1 MTTTKMPQDQ
11 DNNNNNN
18 SSSSS
23 CPTAYTDNDVL
34 CGRGGVTNTHEGNV
48 RFRTLVSDRQGEY
61 LVAGKKEKG
70 LMARAIVETIQDR
83 GGRFIAKNATTDVW
97 ETVPEKKAI
106 EKASQALREGLNV
119 RHRVANANVRV
130 GAPNAIAERKTC
142 MTGATE
148 KTLLHEAPKA
158 NETSK
163 AHPKTTAK
171 KETEKITTEK
181 KKTPEAEPIEKQ
193 VIAET
198 TTTDSK
204 QQAVLFG
211 VLCDGQDKRARSGS
225 ESSVDETH
233 PDKVPKVTAWT
244 DYENRLKSL

>member
-1 MTTTKMPQDQ
+1 MPQDQ
-11 DNNNNNN
+11 DN
-18 SSSSS
+18 SSS
-23 CPTAYTDNDVL
+23 CPAYTDNDVL

-48 RFRTLVSDRQGEY
+48 RFRTLVADRQGDY
-61 LVAGKKEKG
+61 LAAGKKEKG

-83 GGRFIAKNATTDVW
+83 GGRFIAKNAMTDVW

-119 RHRVANANVRV
+119 RHRVTKANVQVR
-130 GAPNAIAERKTC
+130 APNAVAERKTG

-148 KTLLHEAPKA
+148 KTLLKEAPKA
-158 NETSK
+158 NETSQ

-171 KETEKITTEK
+171 KETEKMTTEK
-181 KKTPEAEPIEKQ
+181 KKTPEAEPIEKK
-193 VIAET
+193 VIPET
-198 TTTDSK
+198 KTTDSK

-233 PDKVPKVTAWT
+233 PDKVPKVTTWT